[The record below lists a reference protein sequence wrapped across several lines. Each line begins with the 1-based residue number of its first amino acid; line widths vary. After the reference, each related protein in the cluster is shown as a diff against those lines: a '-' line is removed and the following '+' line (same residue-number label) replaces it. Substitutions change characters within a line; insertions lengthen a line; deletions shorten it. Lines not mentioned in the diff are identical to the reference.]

1 MTSNTTTGAE
11 RRDTDPQDFRERA
24 DAGDPEAQYR
34 MGLAYLE
41 RENLGRARRWLQ
53 RAVEAGYGDAAFEL
67 GRMHLEGVGV
77 PPSPADALPWFAR
90 GAESGSAAA
99 MCRLAEMKF
108 TRRGTEVDEDAA
120 RDWLLASARAGHPA
134 ALRQLGLVYA
144 RLEPAETWQPRA
156 FACLVQAAR
165 LGDALAMHAAG
176 VRLTEGVG
184 VDADPGAGRRWL
196 AAAAAHGVYLSTRL
210 AQPGEA
216 PTAGDGERPPEISGF
231 DWPRPRDATL
241 ERVSEDPPVHLIHGM
256 LDPETC
262 DYVMNY
268 AAPFLQPARTVDP
281 HTGRPVRTELRTNS
295 QAAITGARLDIP
307 MHLVERDLTHAAQAS
322 VKYAERLAVLRYETG
337 EEYQP
342 HVDYITNPHAADSQ
356 EDYRKHGQRL
366 KTVFAYLNEV
376 PAGGE
381 TEFPKLGVKVKP
393 ERGGGVMF
401 RNVRP
406 EGTPDRQTLHAGCP
420 VVEGE
425 KWLATLWIRERPLEF
440 R

>member
-11 RRDTDPQDFRERA
+11 RRETDPQDFRERA

-53 RAVEAGYGDAAFEL
+53 RAVEAGYGDAAYEL
-67 GRMHLEGVGV
+67 GRMHLEGIGV

-99 MCRLAEMKF
+99 MCRLAEMKL

-144 RLEPAETWQPRA
+144 RLEPADTWQSRA

-165 LGDALAMHAAG
+165 LGDGLAMHACG
-176 VRLTEGVG
+176 VRLMEGVG
-184 VDADPGAGRRWL
+184 VAADPEIGRRWL
-196 AAAAAHGVYLSTRL
+196 GAAAAHDVYLSARL
-210 AQPGEA
+210 AESGEA
-216 PTAGDGERPPEISGF
+216 PPAGDGEGLPEIVAF
-231 DWPRPRDATL
+231 DWPRPREPRL
-241 ERVSEDPPVHLIHGM
+241 ERLYEDPPVHAIHGL

-262 DYVMNY
+262 DYVINS
-268 AAPFLQPARTVDP
+268 AAPHLEPARTVEPD
-281 HTGRPVRTELRTNS
+281 TGRPVRNELRTNS
-295 QAAITGARLDIP
+295 HAGMGGARLDIP
-307 MHLVERDLTHAAQAS
+307 IHLAERDLTHVAQAT
-322 VKYAERLAVLRYETG
+322 VRYAERLAVLRYGVG
-337 EEYQP
+337 EEYRP
-342 HVDYITNPHAADSQ
+342 HFDYVAAPRSADAHG
-356 EDYRKHGQRL
+356 DYRGQRL
-366 KTVFAYLNEV
+366 KTIFAYLNEV

-381 TEFPKLGVKVKP
+381 TEFPRLDIKVKP

-406 EGTPDRQTLHAGCP
+406 EGTPDKDTLHAGCP
-420 VVEGE
+420 VLEGE
-425 KWLATLWIRERPLEF
+425 KWLATLWIRESPVER